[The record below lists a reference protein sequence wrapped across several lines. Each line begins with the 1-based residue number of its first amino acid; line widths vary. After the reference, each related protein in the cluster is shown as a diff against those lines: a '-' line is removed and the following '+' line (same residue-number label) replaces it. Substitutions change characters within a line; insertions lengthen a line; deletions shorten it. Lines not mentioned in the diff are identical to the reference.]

1 METAHPESVIP
12 TRAQALFAELPIE
25 LRHPLLLAMPFP
37 HGAPSHLF
45 ELEQHVCQALDPQG
59 SETLRC
65 AAIRCTGVWL
75 WRHAEDLNVEVFMSD
90 FFRLLDRLPWSVSLL
105 HAFAVA
111 HIRASAMM
119 IHRRESRESTQRI
132 FILTKHARELPVGH
146 LVDRSLWPCLERSLE
161 LLKKLMW
168 RGETP
173 LGYMECFKAAELLC
187 LFVQYGRP
195 MNKEW
200 AAWDRLEFHTTTV
213 WAYWM
218 VLRSAAVQDPLAK
231 MKSAGAAKMDPL
243 QRSLYDS
250 VLKRLSEELNGDHE
264 AMKRAVAFC
273 QVIEVSKGAK
283 THKVSSKNIA
293 GMFQA
298 VVEAYQ
304 ASEEDDA
311 ASTLACEAE
320 HVDGS
325 MNASEKEAKLA
336 WLKADAPDD
345 TCRILSNVRCL
356 YYDGFFNENRYQM
369 PRLFPQEG
377 AGNLVIVVKQRWS
390 GYGQF
395 ALMVD
400 HVPDVQSDGGT
411 QCFPLYLYSSLDS
424 DADGA
429 VARQTAL
436 FGDKTKPAS
445 MVRNDAITAEGL
457 AHFQSAYPGE
467 TITREDVFYYVYGLL
482 HSPDYRERF
491 ADNLGKEL
499 PRIPRV
505 KTAADFWAFSQAGRK
520 LADLHLNYERVEPYP
535 LKIDSGGRKLADA
548 DYRVEKMRY
557 GKGKGKDKD
566 LTTVHYNDKITLTG
580 IPLEAYDYVVNG
592 KPALDWVVERQGVKI
607 DKESGI
613 VNDTNDWA
621 VETMGNPRYPLELFQ
636 RVVTVSLETLRVVKG
651 LPKLALE

>member
-250 VLKRLSEELNGDHE
+250 VLKRLTDANDAVSAARNGPGAGKQVLDPTASALSAHPSNEPKAPHRIVVWGPVPPANDTGDKAVLERFKPLESPQPVAILPDVPRLEEI
-264 AMKRAVAFC
+264 
-273 QVIEVSKGAK
+273 Q
-283 THKVSSKNIA
+283 
-293 GMFQA
+293 
-298 VVEAYQ
+298 
-304 ASEEDDA
+304 
-311 ASTLACEAE
+311 
-320 HVDGS
+320 
-325 MNASEKEAKLA
+325 AKLLA
-336 WLKADAPDD
+336 EFPWASVAIGTIFDELITRRQFGALQFHLRPVLLLGPPGVGKTRFARRFAEEMDLEFRAIGLGGMSDIRSLTGTARGWASGQPSVLLEPLLNDKSASALVLLDEIDKAIDGAHHTPPLSSFLLGLLEPESARRWFDSFLQTD
-345 TCRILSNVRCL
+345 CDLTGMVFIATANDLTWLSNALRSRFTIL
-356 YYDGFFNENRYQM
+356 DFGR
-369 PRLFPQEG
+369 PSADDIHKAIP
-377 AGNLVIVVKQRWS
+377 
-390 GYGQF
+390 F
-395 ALMVD
+395 AL
-400 HVPDVQSDGGT
+400 
-411 QCFPLYLYSSLDS
+411 
-424 DADGA
+424 
-429 VARQTAL
+429 
-436 FGDKTKPAS
+436 
-445 MVRNDAITAEGL
+445 
-457 AHFQSAYPGE
+457 
-467 TITREDVFYYVYGLL
+467 EDI
-482 HSPDYRERF
+482 
-491 ADNLGKEL
+491 A
-499 PRIPRV
+499 
-505 KTAADFWAFSQAGRK
+505 Q
-520 LADLHLNYERVEPYP
+520 
-535 LKIDSGGRKLADA
+535 
-548 DYRVEKMRY
+548 
-557 GKGKGKDKD
+557 
-566 LTTVHYNDKITLTG
+566 
-580 IPLEAYDYVVNG
+580 
-592 KPALDWVVERQGVKI
+592 DWH
-607 DKESGI
+607 
-613 VNDTNDWA
+613 
-621 VETMGNPRYPLELFQ
+621 
-636 RVVTVSLETLRVVKG
+636 
-651 LPKLALE
+651 LPKEVFASIEPPANVKVPNMRALKEFLTRYLAVWAKLNMGPQLKH